1 VNTLLLNIDDI
12 MAWMQSI
19 LWPFIRIAGM
29 FSIAPLFGSKALP
42 VRVRVGSALAISLLI
57 APTLSSSAAFP
68 DPFSAP
74 GVLAIATQLLI
85 GLSMGFVLQL
95 LFTGLYMSGELIA
108 APMGLGMAQA
118 IDPVNGIQIPVIGQ
132 VVFMLGMLLF
142 LALDGHLALMRM
154 LLESFQAL
162 PVTVDVFAADN
173 YWQIVQWGKNIF
185 IIGLQVALPAV
196 TALLAA
202 NLALGVITRSS
213 PQLNIFTFGLPITA
227 VLGLAMLLLIL
238 PELIPVLRFYL
249 AAVFTLMNG
258 IYLG

>member
-12 MAWMQSI
+12 MAWMQSV

-42 VRVRVGSALAISLLI
+42 VRVRVGGALVISLLI
-57 APTLSSSAAFP
+57 APTLSPAAFP

-74 GVLAIATQLLI
+74 GVLAIGTQLLI

-154 LLESFQAL
+154 LVESFQTL
-162 PVTVDVFAADN
+162 PVTADVFAADN

-202 NLALGVITRSS
+202 NLALGVITRAA

-227 VLGLAMLLLIL
+227 VLGLVMLLLIL
-238 PELIPVLRFYL
+238 PELIPVLRYYL
-249 AAVFTLMNG
+249 AAVFALMNG
-258 IYLG
+258 IYLS